1 MLRFEE
7 ARQIVNNA
15 LENYAIDRFP
25 EELYEPVRYI
35 LSIGGKRLR
44 PALVLM
50 ACSVFNDAVHQAIKP
65 ALAIEFFH
73 NFTLLH
79 DDIMDNSNIRRG
91 QPTVHERW
99 DSNTA
104 ILSGDV
110 MSILSYKIIS
120 ESDDRYLKDLLQL
133 FNSTALQVCEGQQ
146 YDMNFESRM
155 DVTVGE
161 YLKMIALKTAVLI
174 AASLKAG
181 AISGGADT
189 VDAELLYE
197 FGMNLGMAFQIRDDH
212 LDVYG
217 DPDKFGKKIGNDIV
231 TNKKTFLLIKA
242 LELSDPDMKSRLNNL
257 LGNENLD
264 PETKVREVT
273 SIYQQLGIDSI
284 TADLASAYYEKSIQY
299 LERVN
304 AEAPRKESLAE
315 FAEKLMNR
323 EA

>member
-1 MLRFEE
+1 MLKFEE
-7 ARQIVNNA
+7 AQQIINDE
-15 LENYAIDRFP
+15 LENYAFGRSP
-25 EELYEPVRYI
+25 EEIYAPVRYI

-50 ACSVFNDAVHQAIKP
+50 SCNIFNDAVHMAIKP

-91 QPTVHERW
+91 HATVHKRW
-99 DSNTA
+99 DPNTA

-120 ESDDRYLKDLLQL
+120 ESDDQYLKDLIQL
-133 FNSTALQVCEGQQ
+133 FNMTALQVCEGQQ

-161 YLKMIALKTAVLI
+161 YLKMIELKTAVLI

-181 AISGGADT
+181 AISGGADLL
-189 VDAELLYE
+189 DAELLFE
-197 FGMNLGMAFQIRDDH
+197 FGRNLGMAFQIRDDL

-217 DPDKFGKKIGNDIV
+217 DPEKFGKKIGNDIV
-231 TNKKTFLLIKA
+231 TNKKTFLLTKA
-242 LELSDPDMKSRLNNL
+242 LELSDQVTRSRLKDL
-257 LGNENLD
+257 LEKEDLT
-264 PETKVREVT
+264 PEIKIREV
-273 SIYQQLGIDSI
+273 SNIYHQLGIDTISG
-284 TADLASAYYEKSIQY
+284 DLARAYFDKSIQY

-304 AEAPRKESLAE
+304 EESRRKESLAI
-315 FAEKLMNR
+315 FADKLMSR

>member
-7 ARQIVNNA
+7 AQQIVNNE
-15 LENYAIDRFP
+15 LEAYAIDRFP
-25 EELYEPVRYI
+25 DELSQPVRYV

-50 ACSVFNDAVHQAIKP
+50 ACSLFNDAVHKALKP

-91 QPTVHERW
+91 QPTVHKRW
-99 DSNTA
+99 DHNTA

-120 ESDDRYLKDLLQL
+120 ESDEQYLKDLLHL
-133 FNSTALQVCEGQQ
+133 FNTTALQVCEGQQ
-146 YDMNFESRM
+146 YDMNFESRL

-161 YLKMIALKTAVLI
+161 YLKMIELKTAVLI
-174 AASLKAG
+174 AASMKAG
-181 AISGGADT
+181 AISGGAEML
-189 VDAELLYE
+189 DAELLYE
-197 FGMNLGMAFQIRDDH
+197 FGLNLGMAFQIRDDY

-242 LELSDPDMKSRLNNL
+242 LEKSDPGKKARLKEL
-257 LGNENLD
+257 LQDND
-264 PETKVREVT
+264 ISPEKKIQEVT
-273 SIYQQLGIDSI
+273 AIYQRLGIESI
-284 TADLASAYYEKSIQY
+284 TADLASAYYGKSIQY
-299 LERVN
+299 LDRVSAGDQN
-304 AEAPRKESLAE
+304 KKALAT
-315 FAEKLMNR
+315 FAGQLMNR

>member
-7 ARQIVNNA
+7 AQQIVNNE

-25 EELYEPVRYI
+25 KELYEPVKYI

-50 ACSVFNDAVHQAIKP
+50 ACSIFSEAVHQAIKP

-79 DDIMDNSNIRRG
+79 DDIMDHSNIRRG
-91 QPTVHERW
+91 HATVHERW
-99 DSNTA
+99 DHNTA

-110 MSILSYKIIS
+110 MSILSYKIL
-120 ESDDRYLKDLLQL
+120 SDSGDQYLIDLLKL
-133 FNSTALQVCEGQQ
+133 FNITALQVCEGQQ

-161 YLKMIALKTAVLI
+161 YLKMIELKTAVLI

-181 AISGGADT
+181 AISSGTDML
-189 VDAELLYE
+189 DAELLYE
-197 FGMNLGMAFQIRDDH
+197 FGLNLGMAFQIRDDY

-217 DPDKFGKKIGNDIV
+217 DQEKFGKKIGNDIV

-242 LELSDPDMKSRLNNL
+242 LEVADPENKSRLIEL
-257 LGNENLD
+257 LEKENLN
-264 PETKVREVT
+264 PENKVREV
-273 SIYQQLGIDSI
+273 SDIYRQLGIDSI
-284 TADLASAYYEKSIQY
+284 STDLALAYFDKSIQY
-299 LERVN
+299 LERVH
-304 AEAPRKESLAE
+304 AESARKEPLAV
-315 FAEKLMNR
+315 FAEKLMKR
-323 EA
+323 DT

>member
-7 ARQIVNNA
+7 AQQIINNE
-15 LENYAIDRFP
+15 LEDYAIDRFP

-50 ACSVFNDAVHQAIKP
+50 SCSIFNDAVHMAIKP

-91 QPTVHERW
+91 QPTVHKRW

-120 ESDDRYLKDLLQL
+120 ESDDQYLKDLLQL
-133 FNSTALQVCEGQQ
+133 FNLTALQVCEGQQ

-161 YLKMIALKTAVLI
+161 YLKMIELKTAVLI

-181 AISGGADT
+181 AISGGADML
-189 VDAELLYE
+189 DAELLFD
-197 FGMNLGMAFQIRDDH
+197 FGRNLGMAFQIRDDY
-212 LDVYG
+212 LDIYG
-217 DPDKFGKKIGNDIV
+217 DPEKFGKKIGNDIV

-242 LELSDPDMKSRLNNL
+242 LELSDPETRSRLKDL
-257 LGNENLD
+257 LEKEDLT
-264 PETKVREVT
+264 PEIKIREV
-273 SIYQQLGIDSI
+273 SNIYHQLGIDTISG
-284 TADLASAYYEKSIQY
+284 DLALAYFDKSIQY

-304 AEAPRKESLAE
+304 AESQRKESLAI

>member
-7 ARQIVNNA
+7 AQQIVNKE
-15 LENYAIDRFP
+15 LENYTIERFP

-50 ACSVFNDAVHQAIKP
+50 ACSVFNDAIHKAIKP

-79 DDIMDNSNIRRG
+79 DDIMDHSNIRRG
-91 QPTVHERW
+91 QPTVHEKW
-99 DSNTA
+99 DINTA

-110 MSILSYKIIS
+110 MSILSYKVIS
-120 ESDDRYLKDLLQL
+120 ESEDPYLRDLLQL
-133 FNSTALQVCEGQQ
+133 FNITALRVCEGQQ

-155 DVTVGE
+155 DVSVGE
-161 YLKMIALKTAVLI
+161 YLKMIESKTAVLI
-174 AASLKAG
+174 AASLKSG
-181 AISGGADT
+181 AIAGGADML
-189 VDAELLYE
+189 DAELLYE
-197 FGMNLGMAFQIRDDH
+197 FGINLGMAFQIRDDH

-217 DPDKFGKKIGNDIV
+217 DPNQFGKKIGNDIV
-231 TNKKTFLLIKA
+231 ANKKTFLLIKA
-242 LELSDPDMKSRLNNL
+242 LELANPETKSRLIEL
-257 LGNENLD
+257 LEDENIS
-264 PETKVREVT
+264 PEIKVNEVT
-273 SIYQQLGIDSI
+273 NIYRQLGIDSLS
-284 TADLASAYYEKSIQY
+284 ADLAVAYYNKSIHH
-299 LERVN
+299 LERVH
-304 AEAPRKESLAE
+304 AEPMRKESLAI

>member
-1 MLRFEE
+1 MLRFED
-7 ARQIVNNA
+7 AQQIVNNE

-50 ACSVFNDAVHQAIKP
+50 ACSVFNDAVHKAIKP

-91 QPTVHERW
+91 HPTVHKRW
-99 DSNTA
+99 DPNTA

-120 ESDDRYLKDLLQL
+120 ESDDQNLKDLLQL
-133 FNSTALQVCEGQQ
+133 FNLTALQVCEGQQ
-146 YDMNFESRM
+146 YDMNFESRI
-155 DVTVGE
+155 DVSVGE
-161 YLKMIALKTAVLI
+161 YLKMIELKTAVLI

-181 AISGGADT
+181 AISGGAEML
-189 VDAELLYE
+189 DAELLYE
-197 FGMNLGMAFQIRDDH
+197 FGRNLGMAFQIRDDH

-217 DPDKFGKKIGNDIV
+217 DPQKFGKKIGNDIV

-242 LELSDPDMKSRLNNL
+242 LELSDPEMKSRLKDL
-257 LGNENLD
+257 LGQENLNA
-264 PETKVREVT
+264 EMKIREVT
-273 SIYQQLGIDSI
+273 NIYQQLGIDSI
-284 TADLASAYYEKSIQY
+284 SADLASAYYDKSLQY
-299 LERVN
+299 LERVH
-304 AEAPRKESLAE
+304 AEMPRKESLAI

>member
-7 ARQIVNNA
+7 AQQIINNE
-15 LENYAIDRFP
+15 LEDYAIDRFP

-50 ACSVFNDAVHQAIKP
+50 SCSIFNDAVHMAIKP

-91 QPTVHERW
+91 QPTVHKRW
-99 DSNTA
+99 DPNTA

-120 ESDDRYLKDLLQL
+120 ESDDQYLKDLLQL
-133 FNSTALQVCEGQQ
+133 FNLTALQVCEGQQ

-155 DVTVGE
+155 EVTVGE
-161 YLKMIALKTAVLI
+161 YLKMIELKTAVLI

-181 AISGGADT
+181 AISGGADML
-189 VDAELLYE
+189 DAELLFE
-197 FGMNLGMAFQIRDDH
+197 FGRNLGMAFQIRDDY

-217 DPDKFGKKIGNDIV
+217 DPEKFGKKTGNDIV

-242 LELSDPDMKSRLNNL
+242 LELSDPETRSRLKDL
-257 LGNENLD
+257 LEKEDLT
-264 PETKVREVT
+264 PEIKIREV
-273 SIYQQLGIDSI
+273 SNIYHQLGIDTISG
-284 TADLASAYYEKSIQY
+284 DLAMAYFDKSIQY

-304 AEAPRKESLAE
+304 AKSKRKESLAI

>member
-1 MLRFEE
+1 MFRFEE
-7 ARQIVNNA
+7 AQQIINNE
-15 LENYAIDRFP
+15 LEDFAIDRFP
-25 EELYEPVRYI
+25 EELYNPVRYI

-50 ACSVFNDAVHQAIKP
+50 SCSIFSDAVHLAIKP

-91 QPTVHERW
+91 HATVHKRW
-99 DSNTA
+99 DPNTA

-110 MSILSYKIIS
+110 MSILSYKILS
-120 ESDDRYLKDLLQL
+120 ESEDQYMKDLLQL
-133 FNSTALQVCEGQQ
+133 FNNTALQVCEGQQ
-146 YDMNFESRM
+146 YDMNYESRM
-155 DVTVGE
+155 DVTVAE
-161 YLKMIALKTAVLI
+161 YLKMIELKTAVLI

-181 AISGGADT
+181 AISGGAEML
-189 VDAELLYE
+189 DADLLYE
-197 FGMNLGMAFQIRDDH
+197 FGKNLGMAFQLRDDH

-231 TNKKTFLLIKA
+231 SNKKTFLLIKA
-242 LELSDPDMKSRLNNL
+242 LELSDPGTRSRLTGL
-257 LGNENLD
+257 LEKDELS
-264 PETKVREVT
+264 PEMKVREV
-273 SIYQQLGIDSI
+273 SKIYQELGIDSI
-284 TADLASAYYEKSIQY
+284 SADLARSYYDKSIQY
-299 LERVN
+299 LDRVD
-304 AEAPRKESLAE
+304 AEAMRKETLAG

>member
-7 ARQIVNNA
+7 AQQIVNNE
-15 LENYAIDRFP
+15 LEAYAIDRFP
-25 EELYEPVRYI
+25 DELYQPVRYV

-50 ACSVFNDAVHQAIKP
+50 ACSLFGDAVHKALKP

-91 QPTVHERW
+91 QPTVHKRW
-99 DSNTA
+99 DPNTA

-120 ESDDRYLKDLLQL
+120 ESDEQYLKDLLQL
-133 FNSTALQVCEGQQ
+133 FNTTALQVCEGQQ
-146 YDMNFESRM
+146 YDMNFESRL
-155 DVTVGE
+155 DVTVSE
-161 YLKMIALKTAVLI
+161 YLKMIELKTAVLI

-181 AISGGADT
+181 AIAGGGDM

-197 FGMNLGMAFQIRDDH
+197 FGLNLGMAFQIRDDY

-217 DPDKFGKKIGNDIV
+217 DQEKFGKKIGNDIV

-242 LELSDPDMKSRLNNL
+242 LELSDPGMNSRLKEL
-257 LGNENLD
+257 LGDESLG
-264 PETKVREVT
+264 PELKIKEVS
-273 SIYQQLGIDSI
+273 SIYQRLGIDEIS
-284 TADLASAYYEKSIQY
+284 AGLASSYYDKSIQY

-304 AEAPRKESLAE
+304 TGAPRKAALAN

>member
-1 MLRFEE
+1 MLKFEE
-7 ARQIVNNA
+7 AQEIFNHE
-15 LENYAIDRFP
+15 LENYAIERFP

-50 ACSVFNDAVHQAIKP
+50 ACSVFSEAVHTALKP
-65 ALAIEFFH
+65 ALAFEFFH

-79 DDIMDNSNIRRG
+79 DDIMDHSKMRRG

-99 DSNTA
+99 NPNTA

-110 MSILSYKIIS
+110 MSILSYKILS
-120 ESDDRYLKDLLQL
+120 EADDRHLKALLQL
-133 FNSTALQVCEGQQ
+133 FNQTALQVCEGQQ

-155 DVTVGE
+155 EVSVVE
-161 YLKMIALKTAVLI
+161 YLKMIELKTAVLI

-181 AISGGADT
+181 AISGGADIL
-189 VDAELLYE
+189 DAELLYA
-197 FGMNLGMAFQIRDDH
+197 FGINLGMAFQLRDDY

-217 DPDKFGKKIGNDIV
+217 DPEKFGKKIGNDIV

-242 LELSDPDMKSRLNNL
+242 LELA
-257 LGNENLD
+257 D
-264 PETKVREVT
+264 PELKGRLKEWLGEAGPDPEKKIREVT
-273 SIYQQLGIDSI
+273 RIYRQLGIDSVSAEL
-284 TADLASAYYEKSIQY
+284 TAAYYDKSVRH

-304 AEAPRKESLAE
+304 APDERKESLAI
-315 FAEKLMNR
+315 FAGSLMSR
-323 EA
+323 EV

>member
-7 ARQIVNNA
+7 AQRIINNE
-15 LENYAIDRFP
+15 LENYTIDRFP
-25 EELYEPVRYI
+25 QELYDPVRYI

-50 ACSVFNDAVHQAIKP
+50 ACSVFNDAVHKAIKP

-79 DDIMDNSNIRRG
+79 DDIMDNSNMRRG
-91 QPTVHERW
+91 NPTVHERW
-99 DSNTA
+99 GPNTA

-120 ESDDRYLKDLLQL
+120 ESDDQCLKELLQL
-133 FNSTALQVCEGQQ
+133 FNLTALQVCEGQQ
-146 YDMNFESRM
+146 YDMNYETRM

-181 AISGGADT
+181 AVSGGADRL
-189 VDAELLYE
+189 DAELLYE
-197 FGMNLGMAFQIRDDH
+197 FGINLGMAFQIRDDY

-217 DPDKFGKKIGNDIV
+217 DPEKFGKKIGNDIV
-231 TNKKTFLLIKA
+231 TNKKTILLIEA
-242 LELSDPDMKSRLNNL
+242 LDRSDPETRARLKDL
-257 LGNENLD
+257 LGNGNLA
-264 PETKVREVT
+264 PEAKVRQVT
-273 SIYQQLGIDSI
+273 DIYRQLGIDAIS
-284 TADLASAYYEKSIQY
+284 ADLATAYYDKSIQY
-299 LERVN
+299 LERVQV
-304 AEAPRKESLAE
+304 AAPRKEPLAV
-315 FAEKLMNR
+315 FAGKLMDR

>member
-7 ARQIVNNA
+7 AQQIVNNE
-15 LENYAIDRFP
+15 LDNYAIDRFP

-35 LSIGGKRLR
+35 LSSGGKRLR

-50 ACSVFNDAVHQAIKP
+50 ACSVFNDTFHKAIKP

-99 DSNTA
+99 DPNTA

-110 MSILSYKIIS
+110 MSILSYRIIS
-120 ESDDRYLKDLLQL
+120 ESDDQYLKDLLQL
-133 FNSTALQVCEGQQ
+133 FNLTALQVCEGQQ

-155 DVTVGE
+155 DVNVGE
-161 YLKMIALKTAVLI
+161 YLKMIELKTAVLI

-181 AISGGADT
+181 AISGGADIL
-189 VDAELLYE
+189 DAELLYE
-197 FGMNLGMAFQIRDDH
+197 FGINLGMAFQIRDDH

-217 DPDKFGKKIGNDIV
+217 DPEKFGKKIGNDIV

-242 LELSDPDMKSRLNNL
+242 LEVSDAEMKSRLIDL
-257 LGNENLD
+257 LGKENLD
-264 PETKVREVT
+264 PEIKVREVT
-273 SIYQQLGIDSI
+273 TIYHQLGLASI
-284 TADLASAYYEKSIQY
+284 SADLASAYYDKSIQY
-299 LERVN
+299 LERVH
-304 AEAPRKESLAE
+304 AEAQRKESLAI

>member
-7 ARQIVNNA
+7 AQQIVNNE
-15 LENYAIDRFP
+15 LEAYPIDRFP
-25 EELYEPVRYI
+25 EELYQPVRYV

-50 ACSVFNDAVHQAIKP
+50 SCSLFTDAVHKAIKP

-91 QPTVHERW
+91 QQTVHQKW
-99 DSNTA
+99 DPNTA

-120 ESDDRYLKDLLQL
+120 ESEESHLKELLQL
-133 FNSTALQVCEGQQ
+133 FNMTALQVCEGQQ

-155 DVTVGE
+155 DVTVAE
-161 YLKMIALKTAVLI
+161 YLKMIELKTAVLI

-181 AISGGADT
+181 AISGGAEML
-189 VDAELLYE
+189 DAELLYE
-197 FGMNLGMAFQIRDDH
+197 FGLNLGMAFQIRDDY
-212 LDVYG
+212 LDTYG
-217 DPDKFGKKIGNDIV
+217 DPEKFGKKIGNDIV

-242 LELSDPDMKSRLNNL
+242 LELSDAEMKDRLKAL
-257 LGNENLD
+257 LQEGKVSNEI
-264 PETKVREVT
+264 KVQEVT
-273 SIYQQLGIDSI
+273 AIYQRLGIDAISS
-284 TADLASAYYEKSIQY
+284 DLASAYYDKSIQY
-299 LERVN
+299 LDRVN
-304 AEAPRKESLAE
+304 AGSPRKEALAI
-315 FAEKLMNR
+315 FAGKLMNR

>member
-7 ARQIVNNA
+7 AQQIVNNE

-50 ACSVFNDAVHQAIKP
+50 ACSVFNDAVHKAIKP

-79 DDIMDNSNIRRG
+79 DDIMDKSNIRRG
-91 QPTVHERW
+91 QATVHERW
-99 DSNTA
+99 DPNTA

-120 ESDDRYLKDLLQL
+120 DSDDKYLKDLLQL
-133 FNSTALQVCEGQQ
+133 FNLTALQVCEGQQ

-155 DVTVGE
+155 DVSVGE
-161 YLKMIALKTAVLI
+161 YLKMIELKTAVLI

-181 AISGGADT
+181 AISGGADML
-189 VDAELLYE
+189 DAELLYE
-197 FGMNLGMAFQIRDDH
+197 FGINFGMAFQIRDDH

-217 DPDKFGKKIGNDIV
+217 DPEKFGKKIGNDIV

-242 LELSDPDMKSRLNNL
+242 LELSDPENKSRLKNL
-257 LGNENLD
+257 LEKENLN
-264 PETKVREVT
+264 PEVKIREVT

-284 TADLASAYYEKSIQY
+284 SADLALAYFDKSIQY
-299 LERVN
+299 LERVG
-304 AEAPRKESLAE
+304 AEASRKETLAI

>member
-1 MLRFEE
+1 MLRFED
-7 ARQIVNNA
+7 AQQIINNE
-15 LENYAIDRFP
+15 LEDYAINRFP
-25 EELYEPVRYI
+25 EELYNPVRYI
-35 LSIGGKRLR
+35 LRIGGKRLR

-50 ACSVFNDAVHQAIKP
+50 SCSIFSDAVNMAIKP

-91 QPTVHERW
+91 QPTVHKRW
-99 DSNTA
+99 DPNTA

-110 MSILSYKIIS
+110 MSILSYKILS

-133 FNSTALQVCEGQQ
+133 FNLTALQVCEGQQ

-155 DVTVGE
+155 DVTVAE
-161 YLKMIALKTAVLI
+161 YLKMIELKTAVLI

-181 AISGGADT
+181 AISGGAEML
-189 VDAELLYE
+189 DADLLYE
-197 FGMNLGMAFQIRDDH
+197 FGKNLGMAFQLRDDQ

-217 DPDKFGKKIGNDIV
+217 DPEKFGKKIGNDIV

-242 LELSDPDMKSRLNNL
+242 LELSDPGARSRLTDL
-257 LGNENLD
+257 LENDKLP
-264 PETKVREVT
+264 PEMKVREV
-273 SIYQQLGIDSI
+273 SNIYQELGIDSI
-284 TADLASAYYEKSIQY
+284 SADLALSYYNKSIQY
-299 LERVN
+299 LDRVG
-304 AEAPRKESLAE
+304 AEATRKETLAG

>member
-1 MLRFEE
+1 MLRFEKAQLIINDE
-7 ARQIVNNA
+7 
-15 LENYAIDRFP
+15 LENYAIGRFP

-50 ACSVFNDAVHQAIKP
+50 SCSIFNDAVHRAIKP

-91 QPTVHERW
+91 HATVHKRW
-99 DSNTA
+99 DHNTA

-120 ESDDRYLKDLLQL
+120 ESDDQYLKDLLQL
-133 FNSTALQVCEGQQ
+133 FNLTALQVCEGQQ

-161 YLKMIALKTAVLI
+161 YLKMIELKTAVLI

-181 AISGGADT
+181 AISGGADML
-189 VDAELLYE
+189 DAELLFE
-197 FGMNLGMAFQIRDDH
+197 FGRNLGMAFQIRDDH

-217 DPDKFGKKIGNDIV
+217 DPEKFGKKIGNDIV

-242 LELSDPDMKSRLNNL
+242 LELSDPETRSRLTDL
-257 LGNENLD
+257 LEKEGLT
-264 PETKVREVT
+264 PEIKIREV
-273 SIYQQLGIDSI
+273 SNIYHQLGIDSI
-284 TADLASAYYEKSIQY
+284 SGDLALAYFDKSIQY
-299 LERVN
+299 LDRVN
-304 AEAPRKESLAE
+304 ADAGCKETLAT
-315 FAEKLMNR
+315 FAETLMNR
-323 EA
+323 DA

>member
-1 MLRFEE
+1 MLGFEE
-7 ARQIVNNA
+7 AQQIVNKE
-15 LENYAIDRFP
+15 LENYAIERFP

-35 LSIGGKRLR
+35 FSIGGKRLR

-50 ACSVFNDAVHQAIKP
+50 ACSVFNDAIHKAIKP

-79 DDIMDNSNIRRG
+79 DDIMDHSKIRRG

-99 DSNTA
+99 DTNTA

-120 ESDDRYLKDLLQL
+120 ESEDPYLKDLLQL
-133 FNSTALQVCEGQQ
+133 FNVTALKVCEGQQ

-155 DVTVGE
+155 DVSVEE
-161 YLKMIALKTAVLI
+161 YLKMIESKTAVLI
-174 AASLKAG
+174 AASLKSG
-181 AISGGADT
+181 AIAGGADMP
-189 VDAELLYE
+189 DADLLYE
-197 FGMNLGMAFQIRDDH
+197 FGINLGMAFQIRDDH

-217 DPDKFGKKIGNDIV
+217 DPDRFGKRIGNDIV
-231 TNKKTFLLIKA
+231 ANKKTFLLIKA
-242 LELSDPDMKSRLNNL
+242 LELA
-257 LGNENLD
+257 D
-264 PETKVREVT
+264 PETKSRLIELLENENISPEIKVSEVT
-273 SIYQQLGIDSI
+273 NIYRQLGIDSLS
-284 TADLASAYYEKSIQY
+284 ADLAVAYFDKSIQC
-299 LERVN
+299 LERVH
-304 AEAPRKESLAE
+304 AEPMRKEALAI

>member
-1 MLRFEE
+1 MLRFDE
-7 ARQIVNNA
+7 AQQIVNKE
-15 LENYAIDRFP
+15 LGNYTIERFP
-25 EELYEPVRYI
+25 KELYEPVRYI

-50 ACSVFNDAVHQAIKP
+50 ACSVFNDAIHKAIKP

-79 DDIMDNSNIRRG
+79 DDIMDHSNIRRG
-91 QPTVHERW
+91 QPTVHEKW
-99 DSNTA
+99 DTNTA

-120 ESDDRYLKDLLQL
+120 ESEDPYLKDLLQL
-133 FNSTALQVCEGQQ
+133 FNLTALRVCEGQQ

-155 DVTVGE
+155 NVSVGE
-161 YLKMIALKTAVLI
+161 YLKMIESKTAVLI
-174 AASLKAG
+174 AASLKSG
-181 AISGGADT
+181 AIAGGADML
-189 VDAELLYE
+189 DADLLYE
-197 FGMNLGMAFQIRDDH
+197 FGINLGMAFQIRDDH

-217 DPDKFGKKIGNDIV
+217 DPDQFGKKIGNDIV

-242 LELSDPDMKSRLNNL
+242 LELANPETKSRLIEL
-257 LGNENLD
+257 LENENIS
-264 PETKVREVT
+264 PEIKVNEVT
-273 SIYQQLGIDSI
+273 NIYRQLSIDSLS
-284 TADLASAYYEKSIQY
+284 ADLSMAYFDKSIHC
-299 LERVN
+299 LERVH
-304 AEAPRKESLAE
+304 AEAIRKESLAI

>member
-7 ARQIVNNA
+7 AQRMVNHE
-15 LENYAIDRFP
+15 LDNYAIDRFP

-50 ACSVFNDAVHQAIKP
+50 SCSIFNDAVHVAIKP

-79 DDIMDNSNIRRG
+79 DDIMDHSDIRRG

-99 DSNTA
+99 DPNTA

-120 ESDDRYLKDLLQL
+120 ESEDVYLKDLIQL
-133 FNSTALQVCEGQQ
+133 FNITALQVCEGQQ

-155 DVTVGE
+155 DVTVGQ
-161 YLKMIALKTAVLI
+161 YLKMIELKTAVLI

-181 AISGGADT
+181 AISGGADIL
-189 VDAELLYE
+189 DADLLYE
-197 FGMNLGMAFQIRDDH
+197 FGINLGMAFQIRDDY

-217 DPDKFGKKIGNDIV
+217 DPEKFGKKIGNDIV

-242 LELSDPDMKSRLNNL
+242 LELSDIKTRARLENL
-257 LGNENLD
+257 LEKEDLS
-264 PETKVREVT
+264 PEVKVREV
-273 SIYQQLGIDSI
+273 SGIYQQLGIDSI
-284 TADLASAYYEKSIQY
+284 SSELAQAYYEKSIQY
-299 LERVN
+299 LERVS
-304 AEAPRKESLAE
+304 AKMQRKEHLAG

>member
-1 MLRFEE
+1 MLRFEK
-7 ARQIVNNA
+7 AQQIVNNE
-15 LENYAIDRFP
+15 LENYTIDRFP

-50 ACSVFNDAVHQAIKP
+50 SCSIFNDAVHMAIKP

-79 DDIMDNSNIRRG
+79 DDIMDHADIRRG
-91 QPTVHERW
+91 HATVHERW
-99 DSNTA
+99 DPNTA

-110 MSILSYKIIS
+110 MSILSYKIIAES
-120 ESDDRYLKDLLQL
+120 EDPYLKDLLQL
-133 FNSTALQVCEGQQ
+133 FNLTALQVCEGQQ

-161 YLKMIALKTAVLI
+161 YLKMIELKTAVLI

-181 AISGGADT
+181 AIAGGAEML
-189 VDAELLYE
+189 DAELLYE

-242 LELSDPDMKSRLNNL
+242 LELSDPKTRSRLKEL
-257 LGNENLD
+257 LEKENLS
-264 PETKVREVT
+264 PEIKVREV
-273 SIYQQLGIDSI
+273 SRIYQQLGIDTIS
-284 TADLASAYYEKSIQY
+284 ADLALAYYDKSMQY
-299 LERVN
+299 LERVS
-304 AEAPRKESLAE
+304 AETQRKESLAS
-315 FAEKLMNR
+315 FAEKLMSR

>member
-7 ARQIVNNA
+7 AQRIINNE
-15 LENYAIDRFP
+15 LENYTIDRFP
-25 EELYEPVRYI
+25 QELYDPVRYI

-50 ACSVFNDAVHQAIKP
+50 ACSVFNDAVHKAVKP

-79 DDIMDNSNIRRG
+79 DDIMDNSNMRRG
-91 QPTVHERW
+91 KPTVHERW
-99 DSNTA
+99 DPNTA

-120 ESDDRYLKDLLQL
+120 ESDDQCLKELLQL
-133 FNSTALQVCEGQQ
+133 FNLTALQVCEGQQ

-181 AISGGADT
+181 AISGGADRL
-189 VDAELLYE
+189 DAELLYE
-197 FGMNLGMAFQIRDDH
+197 FGINLGMAFQIRDDY

-217 DPDKFGKKIGNDIV
+217 NPEKFGKKIGNDIV
-231 TNKKTFLLIKA
+231 TNKKTILLIEA
-242 LELSDPDMKSRLNNL
+242 LDRSDPETRSRLKDL
-257 LGNENLD
+257 LGNGNLA
-264 PETKVREVT
+264 PEAKVRQVT
-273 SIYQQLGIDSI
+273 DIYRQLGIDDIS
-284 TADLASAYYEKSIQY
+284 ADLATAYYDKSIQY
-299 LERVN
+299 LERVHV
-304 AEAPRKESLAE
+304 AAPRKESLAV
-315 FAEKLMNR
+315 FAGKLMDR

>member
-7 ARQIVNNA
+7 AQQIFNNE
-15 LENYAIDRFP
+15 LQNYAIDRSP

-50 ACSVFNDAVHQAIKP
+50 ACSIFSDAVQPAIKP

-99 DSNTA
+99 DPNTA

-110 MSILSYKIIS
+110 MSILSYKILS
-120 ESDDRYLKDLLQL
+120 EAKDPYLKDLLHL

-155 DVTVGE
+155 DVTVAE
-161 YLKMIALKTAVLI
+161 YLKMIELKTAVLI

-181 AISGGADT
+181 AISGGADIP
-189 VDAELLYE
+189 DAELLYE
-197 FGMNLGMAFQIRDDH
+197 FGINLGMAFQLRDDH

-217 DPDKFGKKIGNDIV
+217 DPEKFGKKIGNDIV
-231 TNKKTFLLIKA
+231 SNKKTFLLIKA
-242 LELSDPDMKSRLNNL
+242 LELSDHGMRSRLMDL
-257 LGNENLD
+257 LGRETTD
-264 PETKVREVT
+264 PDSKVREVT
-273 SIYQQLGIDSI
+273 SIYRKLGIDSI
-284 TADLASAYYEKSIQY
+284 SADLASAYYDKSIQY

-304 AEAPRKESLAE
+304 AQGQRKASLAT
-315 FAEKLMNR
+315 FAADLMNR
-323 EA
+323 ET

>member
-7 ARQIVNNA
+7 AQKIVNYE

-50 ACSVFNDAVHQAIKP
+50 SCSIFKDAVHMAIKP

-79 DDIMDNSNIRRG
+79 DDIMDHSNMRRG

-99 DSNTA
+99 DPNTA

-120 ESDDRYLKDLLQL
+120 ESEDVYLKDLIQL
-133 FNSTALQVCEGQQ
+133 FNITALQVCEGQQ

-161 YLKMIALKTAVLI
+161 YLKMIELKTAVLI

-181 AISGGADT
+181 AISGGADIL
-189 VDAELLYE
+189 DADLLYE
-197 FGMNLGMAFQIRDDH
+197 FGINLGMAFQIRDDF

-217 DPDKFGKKIGNDIV
+217 DPEKFGKKIGNDIV

-242 LELSDPDMKSRLNNL
+242 LEMSDTETRARLENL
-257 LGNENLD
+257 LDKEDLS
-264 PETKVREVT
+264 PEVKVREV
-273 SIYQQLGIDSI
+273 SNIYRQLGIDSI
-284 TADLASAYYEKSIQY
+284 SAELARTYYEKSIQY

-304 AEAPRKESLAE
+304 VKAQRKVHLNS

>member
-1 MLRFEE
+1 MLRFEK
-7 ARQIVNNA
+7 AQQIINNE
-15 LENYAIDRFP
+15 LEDFAIDRFP
-25 EELYEPVRYI
+25 EELYNPVRYI

-50 ACSVFNDAVHQAIKP
+50 SCSIFNDAVHLAIKP

-91 QPTVHERW
+91 HATVHKRW
-99 DSNTA
+99 DPNTA

-110 MSILSYKIIS
+110 MSILSYKILS
-120 ESDDRYLKDLLQL
+120 ESEDQYMKDLLRL
-133 FNSTALQVCEGQQ
+133 FNITALQVCEGQQ

-155 DVTVGE
+155 DVTVAE
-161 YLKMIALKTAVLI
+161 YLKMIELKTAVLI

-181 AISGGADT
+181 AISGGAEML
-189 VDAELLYE
+189 DADLLYE
-197 FGMNLGMAFQIRDDH
+197 FGKNLGMAFQLRDDH

-231 TNKKTFLLIKA
+231 SNKKTFLLIKA
-242 LELSDPDMKSRLNNL
+242 LELSDPGTRSRLADL
-257 LGNENLD
+257 LEKD
-264 PETKVREVT
+264 DITPEMKVREV
-273 SIYQQLGIDSI
+273 SHIYQELGIDSI
-284 TADLASAYYEKSIQY
+284 SADLAQSYYDKSIQY
-299 LERVN
+299 LDRVH
-304 AEAPRKESLAE
+304 AESSRKEALIG

>member
-1 MLRFEE
+1 MLRFED
-7 ARQIVNNA
+7 AQKIVNNE

-50 ACSVFNDAVHQAIKP
+50 ACSVFNDAVHMAIKP

-91 QPTVHERW
+91 HPTVHKRW
-99 DSNTA
+99 DHNTA

-120 ESDDRYLKDLLQL
+120 ESDDQNLKDLLQL
-133 FNSTALQVCEGQQ
+133 FNLTALQVCEGQQ

-155 DVTVGE
+155 DVSVGE
-161 YLKMIALKTAVLI
+161 YLKMIELKTAVLI

-181 AISGGADT
+181 AISGGAEML
-189 VDAELLYE
+189 DAELLYE
-197 FGMNLGMAFQIRDDH
+197 FGRNLGMAFQIRDDH

-217 DPDKFGKKIGNDIV
+217 DPQKFGKKIGNDIV
-231 TNKKTFLLIKA
+231 TNKRH
-242 LELSDPDMKSRLNNL
+242 SC
-257 LGNENLD
+257 
-264 PETKVREVT
+264 
-273 SIYQQLGIDSI
+273 
-284 TADLASAYYEKSIQY
+284 
-299 LERVN
+299 
-304 AEAPRKESLAE
+304 
-315 FAEKLMNR
+315 
-323 EA
+323 

>member
-7 ARQIVNNA
+7 AKQIINNE
-15 LENYAIDRFP
+15 LENYAIGRFP

-35 LSIGGKRLR
+35 LSLGGKRLR

-50 ACSVFNDAVHQAIKP
+50 SCSIFKDAVHVAIKP

-79 DDIMDNSNIRRG
+79 DDIMDHSDIRRG
-91 QPTVHERW
+91 HATVHKRW
-99 DSNTA
+99 DPNTA

-120 ESDDRYLKDLLQL
+120 ESDDKYLKDLLQL
-133 FNSTALQVCEGQQ
+133 FNLTALQVCEGQQ

-161 YLKMIALKTAVLI
+161 YLKMIELKTAVLI

-181 AISGGADT
+181 SISGGADML
-189 VDAELLYE
+189 DAELLFE
-197 FGMNLGMAFQIRDDH
+197 FGRNLGMAFQIRDDH

-217 DPDKFGKKIGNDIV
+217 DPEKFGKKIGNDIV

-242 LELSDPDMKSRLNNL
+242 LELSDPETRSRLKDL
-257 LGNENLD
+257 LEKENLT
-264 PETKVREVT
+264 PEIKVREV
-273 SIYQQLGIDSI
+273 SNIYQQLGIDSI
-284 TADLASAYYEKSIQY
+284 SADLALAYFDKSIQY

-304 AEAPRKESLAE
+304 ADAGRKESLAI

-323 EA
+323 DA